1 MPSKTLSGVAVTLV
15 LLLAAAPASSQT
27 VLRWLHIDTDPA
39 MGALYEQTAR
49 DFEAKH
55 AGVKVVVQLL
65 ENEAYKA
72 KLPTLLQSPERPHI
86 IHTWGG
92 GVMQAQVRAGVLHEL
107 DASLRGA
114 WGNSFVPSALGAFR
128 YQDKGWGVPSQMS
141 QVGFYYNRA
150 LFAKAGVSADALKTW
165 PQYLDAVKKLKAA
178 PIIAGGGDK
187 WPLHF
192 YWTHLAL
199 RIGGKP
205 AFEAAQRGEIGG
217 FGGEVF
223 VQAGERMKELIEL
236 KPFQPGWQAVA
247 GPASYGQFGDGRGAM
262 TLMGNWVVPQQSIYA
277 ANRKGLAEAEMGW
290 FAFPTIPGGR
300 GDPRET
306 LGGVHGWLLTAGSPP
321 LAVEL

>member
-1 MPSKTLSGVAVTLV
+1 
-15 LLLAAAPASSQT
+15 
-27 VLRWLHIDTDPA
+27 
-39 MGALYEQTAR
+39 
-49 DFEAKH
+49 
-55 AGVKVVVQLL
+55 
-65 ENEAYKA
+65 
-72 KLPTLLQSPERPHI
+72 
-86 IHTWGG
+86 
-92 GVMQAQVRAGVLHEL
+92 
-107 DASLRGA
+107 
-114 WGNSFVPSALGAFR
+114 
-128 YQDKGWGVPSQMS
+128 MS

-321 LAVEL
+321 LAVELLKVVSGQALQGALGAEGRIVPVVKGAEAGMTDMFQKLAAQQIAASPYHQLFYDQVLGPDVGRVVNDVSVELAAGRMTPKAAAEAIEQARRR